1 MNAGLLPHL
10 HIVVVQID
18 LLLKSLRMER
28 MPSRTKDQDLT
39 SFPTFLGMDRYRAQV
54 LLLQSLV
61 SIVLSYQVLITPE
74 TVLARP
80 VQEVLVLGLL
90 SLVAAA
96 FLLPS
101 RLVETRAF
109 TIILLLID
117 TTVTSSIIYIT
128 GQRGSDLYLAY
139 FLIILISAS
148 MRSLWQK
155 TAFSALIAA
164 SYGAILYVTLGDEL
178 FMEGHLIRISILLIM
193 GVVYSVMSY
202 NLELE
207 RHDRLTLL
215 EQVNERLRTEEKL
228 KASESLLRTLH
239 EITVQATDWESRLR
253 RILHVGRASL
263 GLSTAMVMR
272 VTGDRYEIRMILGG
286 ELDARPG
293 DTFTMNGSYCAWTIE
308 SREPV
313 TFSALDQS
321 DWGPPSADPLL
332 SPNAFAGI
340 TILVDGA
347 VYGALCFSSTT
358 PRQQAFVG
366 YEKVF
371 LKLCAQWI
379 GHELEREAADK
390 GIRAAKE
397 QAEAANRAKTEFLA
411 TISHEIR
418 TPMNAII
425 GMADLLWDT
434 GLSTTQKEYLG
445 VLSRSSTH
453 LLELIDDILDVSK
466 IEAGQLTL
474 ESVPFN
480 LHEVLDKCAEAL
492 ALRAQSKGLELIVS
506 VAPDVPT
513 RLLGDPRTLRQVIE
527 NLLGNAI
534 KFTERGC
541 VRLHVS
547 NDLETNQ
554 PGALRF
560 AVSDTGIGI
569 PPEKHALIFERFTQA
584 DSSTTRLFGGTGLG
598 LSICKH
604 LIELAGGRIWLQS
617 DAGQGTT
624 FYFTTPFAVQTGN
637 RDSSPQIDLCG
648 ARVHLKIDHTETR
661 QIVQEF
667 FLSKNAAVS
676 HVTDEP
682 SAWPQPDRALH
693 SDPCTFMVLEL
704 TTLDDSSE
712 HMRLIT
718 TARDNGA
725 IVVLVVPD
733 VRSSIIAAC
742 YRLGLGGYVT
752 KPITGRKLEQ
762 VILSHMKDREKRH
775 SSGLN
780 EPRGE
785 RAPRIL
791 MAEDSADNQR
801 LIRAYFQKTGYTLDI
816 AENGRMAYEMYQ
828 SGRYDLVLMDIQMPV
843 MDGLTATTMIRQWEK
858 ESQRVSVPIIAL
870 SAHALGQE
878 VQQSLAAGC
887 SAHITKPVRK
897 ATLLAEI
904 DKWLHQPPP
913 QALLTTPPSQR
924 PVVECDSTQSQ
935 HRSGAG

>member
-1 MNAGLLPHL
+1 
-10 HIVVVQID
+10 
-18 LLLKSLRMER
+18 
-28 MPSRTKDQDLT
+28 MPSRPKNEDFTR
-39 SFPTFLGMDRYRAQV
+39 FPTFLGMDRYRAQV

-96 FLLPS
+96 FLLPA

-109 TIILLLID
+109 TVILLLID

-128 GQRGSDLYLAY
+128 GQRSSDLYLAY

-164 SYGAILYVTLGDEL
+164 SYGAILYATLGNEL
-178 FMEGHLIRISILLIM
+178 FIEGHLIRISILLIM

-207 RHDRLTLL
+207 RHDRLMLL
-215 EQVNERLRTEEKL
+215 EQITERFRTEEKL

-253 RILHVGRASL
+253 RILHVGRTSL
-263 GLSTAMVMR
+263 GLSTAMVVR
-272 VTGDRYEIRMILGG
+272 VTGERYEVRTILS
-286 ELDARPG
+286 EEVDARPG
-293 DTFTMNGSYCAWTIE
+293 DTFPVNGSYCAWTIE
-308 SREPV
+308 SREPA

-321 DWGPPSADPLL
+321 DRRPPSADPLL
-332 SPNAFAGI
+332 SPHAFAGI

-358 PRQQAFVG
+358 PRPQAFAG

-379 GHELEREAADK
+379 GHELEREAADQ
-390 GIRAAKE
+390 GIRASKE

-445 VLSRSSTH
+445 VLSRSSAH

-466 IEAGQLTL
+466 IEAGQVAL
-474 ESVPFN
+474 ESVPFH

-506 VAPDVPT
+506 MAPDVPAH
-513 RLLGDPRTLRQVIE
+513 LLGDPRALRQVIE

-534 KFTERGC
+534 KFTERGSVC
-541 VRLHVS
+541 LRVS
-547 NDLETNQ
+547 NDPATNQ

-604 LIELAGGRIWLQS
+604 LIELTGGRIWLES
-617 DAGQGTT
+617 AVGQGTT
-624 FYFTTPFAVQTGN
+624 FYFTTPFAVQTGH
-637 RDSSPQIDLCG
+637 RDSPPPIDLGG
-648 ARVHLKIDHTETR
+648 ARVYVKIDHAETG
-661 QIVQEF
+661 QIVREF
-667 FLSKNAAVS
+667 FLSRNATVV
-676 HVTDEP
+676 HVTEEP
-682 SAWPQPDRALH
+682 SAGPRPQRD
-693 SDPCTFMVLEL
+693 SDPCTFMVLEV

-718 TARDNGA
+718 TARDQGA
-725 IVVLVVPD
+725 IVVLVIPD

-752 KPITGRKLEQ
+752 KPLTGRKLEQ
-762 VILSHMKDREKRH
+762 VLLSHMKDREKPR
-775 SSGLN
+775 SSRPK

-785 RAPRIL
+785 RASRIL

-801 LIRAYFQKTGYTLDI
+801 LIRAYLQQTGHTLDI
-816 AENGRMAYEMYQ
+816 AENGRLAYEMYRR
-828 SGRYDLVLMDIQMPV
+828 GTYDLVLMDIQMPV

-858 ESQRVSVPIIAL
+858 TARRAAVPIIAL

-878 VQQSLAAGC
+878 VRQSLAAGC

-897 ATLLAEI
+897 AALLAEI
-904 DKWLHQPPP
+904 AKWLR
-913 QALLTTPPSQR
+913 PSTDIA
-924 PVVECDSTQSQ
+924 VV
-935 HRSGAG
+935 RG